1 MKRIFLSFICVV
13 MFIVSVASISVASS
27 NEVHTLS
34 ETPPSNH
41 SVDEIVPFGKK
52 PPKWNASTHNLSVS
66 PYNYQALDIGYRLF
80 TDKWI
85 TGATSI
91 QVTVQNWKHKEG
103 SSPLNN
109 KLTVQVYDESGKK
122 IDGRIIIIGSTPHYA
137 NLSGLS
143 SNKKYYVLF
152 EVPTNGNKYSFN
164 GSIKKR

>member
-1 MKRIFLSFICVV
+1 MC
-13 MFIVSVASISVASS
+13 IVSVASISVASS
-27 NEVHTLS
+27 NEINTLS

-41 SVDEIVPFGKK
+41 SVDEIVPFGKN

-66 PYNYQALDIGYRLF
+66 PYNYQALDIGARLF

-91 QVTVQNWKHKEG
+91 QVTVENWKHKEG
-103 SSPLNN
+103 YAPLNN
-109 KLTVQVYDESGKK
+109 QLTVQVYDESGKK

-152 EVPTNGNKYSFN
+152 EVPTNGNRYSFN